1 MATKTG
7 FTLFMVNMIWHIIK
21 TGLVPELRWN
31 FCFRD
36 PCSSLAIW
44 KGVIVG
50 AYCSGQIRVYNLQSG
65 KLGACV
71 NAHAR
76 SINAIDVAKDSGMV
90 SNFSSLFKKAGS
102 ETFSFFNVSVF
113 LVYFLR

>member
-1 MATKTG
+1 M
-7 FTLFMVNMIWHIIK
+7 
-21 TGLVPELRWN
+21 
-31 FCFRD
+31 
-36 PCSSLAIW
+36 
-44 KGVIVG
+44 IVG

-90 SNFSSLFKKAGS
+90 SLFSLLFNKARSEKFSSSLF
-102 ETFSFFNVSVF
+102 SFILCFFWSTS
-113 LVYFLR
+113 